1 MTILIVKQEKI
12 LFTYSIFRK
21 NQDGMK
27 TTTCLLEKNDVTYP
41 SKIKKYMQFPSRDHL
56 RASLLNP
63 SSDTL
68 AMCVVAWLCLAPA
81 WPRWPS
87 ALLHRPS
94 VVSLRASGGRWSMSV
109 HHHALPHCLVERR
122 PCPATLPGRAPCHQE
137 NMRTG
142 EGGLD
147 KVSPNLA
154 P

>member
-1 MTILIVKQEKI
+1 MFKISGGYFSIISPQILQIAYVGVHDHIDSKARKI

-81 WPRWPS
+81 
-87 ALLHRPS
+87 
-94 VVSLRASGGRWSMSV
+94 
-109 HHHALPHCLVERR
+109 
-122 PCPATLPGRAPCHQE
+122 
-137 NMRTG
+137 
-142 EGGLD
+142 
-147 KVSPNLA
+147 
-154 P
+154 